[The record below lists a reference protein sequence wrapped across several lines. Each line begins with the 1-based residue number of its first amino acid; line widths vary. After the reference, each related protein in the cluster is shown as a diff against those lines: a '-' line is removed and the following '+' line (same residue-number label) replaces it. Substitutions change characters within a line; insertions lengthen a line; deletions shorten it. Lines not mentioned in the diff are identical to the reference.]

1 MVAWTSPSQN
11 LELLPDGRPLTKQ
24 KRLAKI
30 GKKFERGD
38 YTLMDIIQMV
48 LASGW
53 VSVCSVYSA
62 IIHFLNSDI
71 IMLDVLKSKCRQ
83 NGNKT
88 KWE

>member
-1 MVAWTSPSQN
+1 MDLPLSKLGITTRWKAPHKTEETCQN
-11 LELLPDGRPLTKQ
+11 R
-24 KRLAKI
+24 
-30 GKKFERGD
+30 KKFERGD
-38 YTLMDIIQMV
+38 YTLIDIIQMV

-71 IMLDVLKSKCRQ
+71 IMLNVLKSKCRR
-83 NGNKT
+83 NGSKT